1 VTADDPEV
9 LTSTGVEVT
18 QEMWDSL
25 VAENERLRA
34 ELAKQSDWNTAEF
47 DRFGTPPI
55 QEKP

>member
-34 ELAKQSDWNTAEF
+34 LHAAETEYIYRLLASLA
-47 DRFGTPPI
+47 PPI